1 MNLIVV
7 SGSARPQRQSHQV
20 AEEILRRLEAK
31 GHSCTMLD
39 VKELNFPLLD
49 QTYAEMTN
57 PSAEMK
63 EVSAAIRTCDGLV
76 IVSPEHNNS
85 YSGAVKNTMDYFYK
99 EYYHKAF
106 GIVAV
111 SNGKMGGINAAKN
124 LLHYAM
130 TLQGIA
136 LPNFL
141 LTPKVQ
147 ELFTDGKLTDEAY
160 SGFMDKFLDSFIWLA
175 TTISGAKK

>member
-1 MNLIVV
+1 MKIIVV
-7 SGSARPQRQSHQV
+7 SGSARPERQSHQV
-20 AEEILRRLEAK
+20 AEEIMRRLEAK

-49 QTYAEMTN
+49 QTFAKMTN
-57 PSAEMK
+57 PSEKMK
-63 EVSAAIRTCDGLV
+63 EVSAAISNCDGLV
-76 IVSPEHNNS
+76 VVSPEHNNS
-85 YSGAVKNTMDYFYK
+85 YSGVLKNTMDYFFK

-106 GIVAV
+106 GVVAV

-141 LTPKVQ
+141 LTPKVE
-147 ELFTDGKLTDEAY
+147 ELFTEGKLTDESY
-160 SGFMDKFLDSFIWLA
+160 SGFMDKFLDSFIWL
-175 TTISGAKK
+175 TDTISKAKK